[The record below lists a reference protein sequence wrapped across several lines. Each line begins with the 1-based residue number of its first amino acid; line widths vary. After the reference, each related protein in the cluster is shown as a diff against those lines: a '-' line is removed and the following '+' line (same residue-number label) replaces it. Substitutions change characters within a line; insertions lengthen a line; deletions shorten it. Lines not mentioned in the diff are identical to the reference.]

1 MMALKALHHP
11 FLSGQTRVHSGTMV
25 ELCCY
30 IIFGVPTKKK
40 EKEKIQKKIKNYSK
54 KTKKYIS
61 GKRIPECLE
70 NSQRLVEEDKKI
82 QRLKLNNIFLT
93 HEGSIG
99 KKI

>member
-1 MMALKALHHP
+1 MMALKASHHP

-40 EKEKIQKKIKNYSK
+40 GKREN
-54 KTKKYIS
+54 TKKNKKLFEENQKIYN

>member
-1 MMALKALHHP
+1 
-11 FLSGQTRVHSGTMV
+11 MV

-30 IIFGVPTKKK
+30 TIFGVPTKKK
-40 EKEKIQKKIKNYSK
+40 EKEKIQKKKNYSK

-93 HEGSIG
+93 DEGSIG

>member
-1 MMALKALHHP
+1 LLHNFWGPH
-11 FLSGQTRVHSGTMV
+11 
-25 ELCCY
+25 
-30 IIFGVPTKKK
+30 KKK
-40 EKEKIQKKIKNYSK
+40 RKKRKYKKNKKLFEENQKIYN
-54 KTKKYIS
+54 

>member
-1 MMALKALHHP
+1 MEQWLSFVVTQ
-11 FLSGQTRVHSGTMV
+11 FLGSPQKKRKKRK
-25 ELCCY
+25 Y
-30 IIFGVPTKKK
+30 KKK
-40 EKEKIQKKIKNYSK
+40 TNYSK

-93 HEGSIG
+93 DEGSIG

>member
-1 MMALKALHHP
+1 LLLHNFWGPH
-11 FLSGQTRVHSGTMV
+11 
-25 ELCCY
+25 
-30 IIFGVPTKKK
+30 KKK
-40 EKEKIQKKIKNYSK
+40 RKKRKYKKKIKNYSK
-54 KTKKYIS
+54 KNKKYIS

-93 HEGSIG
+93 DEGSIG